1 MKNQD
6 LRPIV
11 DAIRYQLER
20 AEKLHPEFAGSPDE
34 MITVIT
40 EELGEAAAEV
50 LALKKA
56 KTADLK
62 DEAKNRLYEEIS
74 HIAVTAIRGMDYI
87 AKGK

>member
-1 MKNQD
+1 MKNAD

-11 DAIRYQLER
+11 DAIRYQLDR
-20 AEKLHPEFAGSPDE
+20 AEKLHPDFAESPDE

-56 KTADLK
+56 QKPEIK
-62 DEAKNRLYEEIS
+62 DEIRNRLYKELS
-74 HIAVTAIRGMDYI
+74 HIAVTAIRAMDYI
-87 AKGK
+87 QKL

>member
-1 MKNQD
+1 MKNAD

-11 DAIRYQLER
+11 DAIRYQLDR
-20 AEKLHPEFAGSPDE
+20 AEKLHPEFAKSPDE

-40 EELGEAAAEV
+40 EEIGEAAAEV

-56 KTADLK
+56 QKPELK
-62 DEAKNRLYEEIS
+62 EEAKNRLYEELS

-87 AKGK
+87 QKM

>member
-11 DAIRYQLER
+11 DAIRYQLDR
-20 AEKLHPEFAGSPDE
+20 AEKLHPDFAESPDE

-40 EELGEAAAEV
+40 EELGEASAEV

-56 KTADLK
+56 QKPDRK
-62 DEAKNRLYEEIS
+62 DEAKNRLYEELS
-74 HIAVTAIRGMDYI
+74 HIAVTAIRAMDFVRNL
-87 AKGK
+87 

>member
-1 MKNQD
+1 MKNAE

-11 DAIRYQLER
+11 DAIRFQLER
-20 AEKLHPEFAGSPDE
+20 AEKLHPEFAESKDE

-56 KTADLK
+56 KTAEQYQD
-62 DEAKNRLYEEIS
+62 A
-74 HIAVTAIRGMDYI
+74 
-87 AKGK
+87 